1 MRPLGCY
8 VLLAGLSLVPNTKH
22 LTFTI
27 ITAVVIPL
35 LFFVLLEVILIA
47 LGVGTHYRYFNTIN
61 IDGESY
67 YQENPDF
74 ADQFY
79 PPSLNVGP
87 LQNTFAKEPTDDRL
101 RVYVLGGSAAMGF
114 PHKNHGVD
122 RLLAAQLNA
131 LFPDKEVEVINTAM
145 TSVNSHVVYQVAETL
160 PRNSADVAV
169 ILMGNNEV
177 VGPYGPGTF
186 NQNFLSSLSAIR
198 SLQALK
204 RTRLWQWLDNA
215 FQEVQVGDAK
225 ADLEWQGMQMFVE
238 NGVAENDPRMGDVY
252 EHFDANLRDIIE
264 VLSNKGM
271 HVVLSTV
278 PVNLRHS
285 APFLSLQ
292 DESLS
297 AEQRKQASDL
307 RELATAQSRNQKWE
321 AAAVLWQELVEL
333 DPMHADSHFQLAT
346 TLERQGD
353 YAGARRHFNRALDLD
368 ALRFRADTKINDL
381 VKAAAKDYPDSVLS
395 FVDSAAAFDRASAP
409 FAPGWESLV
418 EHVHYTFSGNDIL
431 ARVFA
436 RAIATH
442 IEDSRPQGVLSSEQV
457 AERIGYPNHETIQN
471 IQNLQGM
478 AEQPPFPGQSNYQ
491 DYLAHMA
498 DELSK
503 LEGQVGE
510 PKDVVRRRQKVLA
523 EGTADWKVH
532 FEMAALAKYLKNKQA
547 QYYHLTTLN
556 KVYPHNRES
565 QMNLATLL
573 SQDGRWAEAIPVLER
588 SLNYTRGRE
597 QQVVEALGWLG
608 TAKLRVGDAD
618 EAVAILESI
627 PRDYPEQIG
636 FSLRAYGNLIKHAS
650 EDGDRPAVD
659 DYLEEV
665 QAYATRLKNSGL
677 ADDYPMLGR
686 RMAQLLTMG
695 GDKAAASQWQ

>member
-1 MRPLGCY
+1 M
-8 VLLAGLSLVPNTKH
+8 PNTKH

-61 IDGESY
+61 IDGKSY

-101 RVYVLGGSAAMGF
+101 RVFVLGGSAAMGF

-238 NGVAENDPRMGDVY
+238 NGVAERDPRMGDVY
-252 EHFDANLRDIIE
+252 EHFDANLRDIID

-285 APFLSLQ
+285 APFMSLQ

-321 AAAVLWQELVEL
+321 AAAVLWQEVVEL

-368 ALRFRADTKINDL
+368 ALRFRADTKINEL

-588 SLNYTRGRE
+588 SLSYTRGRE

-618 EAVAILESI
+618 EAVALLESI

-650 EDGDRPAVD
+650 DQGDRTAVE

-677 ADDYPMLGR
+677 ADNYPMLGR

>member
-1 MRPLGCY
+1 M
-8 VLLAGLSLVPNTKH
+8 PNTKH

-61 IDGESY
+61 IDGKSY

-101 RVYVLGGSAAMGF
+101 RVFVLGGSAAMGF

-238 NGVAENDPRMGDVY
+238 NGVAESDPRMGDVY
-252 EHFDANLRDIIE
+252 EHFDANLRDIID

-321 AAAVLWQELVEL
+321 AAAVLWQEVVEL

-368 ALRFRADTKINDL
+368 ALRFRADTKINEL

-547 QYYHLTTLN
+547 QYFHLTTLN

-588 SLNYTRGRE
+588 SLSYTRGRE

-627 PRDYPEQIG
+627 PREYPEQIG

-650 EDGDRPAVD
+650 EEGDRPAVD
-659 DYLEEV
+659 DYLDEV

-677 ADDYPMLGR
+677 ADNYPMLGR

>member
-1 MRPLGCY
+1 M
-8 VLLAGLSLVPNTKH
+8 PNTKH

-238 NGVAENDPRMGDVY
+238 NGVAESDPRMGDVY
-252 EHFDANLRDIIE
+252 EHFDANLRDIID

-307 RELATAQSRNQKWE
+307 RERATAQSRNQKWE
-321 AAAVLWQELVEL
+321 AAAVLWQEVVEL

-368 ALRFRADTKINDL
+368 ALRFRADTKINEL